1 MNTPTILCVD
11 DERNVL
17 LTLRTQ
23 LMRHFPDYAIE
34 IAESGDEALALV
46 DQLRAEGIEVPL
58 VIADQIMPG
67 MHGDQL
73 LIELHARYPEILK
86 VMLTGQARAEDVGNV
101 VNRGSLYRFI
111 AKPWDETDL
120 NLTVSEALRCYRQE
134 QQLAQQQAALE
145 QANRELLALN
155 AELEQQ
161 VQERTQELRQRE
173 QQLRL
178 FVQHTPL
185 AVAMFDRQMRYLVAS
200 ERWIKDYNL
209 DAQAIL
215 GKCHYELFPNLPDD
229 WREIHQRGLN
239 GFVERSERDLY
250 IRPDGRQEW
259 VRWEVRPWYDLN
271 HTIGGI
277 IVFGEII
284 TDRIQIELAL
294 QDSEERYRLLSEVNP
309 VGIFRNDLQG
319 RCIYANAKTLEIT
332 GLSLEENLGE
342 GWGRH
347 LHPDDH
353 DRMYAA
359 WSNFVQQ
366 TNLGHE
372 AEYKVEQ
379 CYRYPDGSMKWAF
392 AQAVPEYNSAGE
404 LVGFIGSVV
413 DITDRKLTEIALL
426 EAQRIAHIGSWEF
439 DLQTQV
445 ITWSE
450 ELYHMFGLDPS
461 RPVPPYEEYLQKIH
475 PDDRPKLLQCV
486 EQAIA
491 SGTPYLIDY
500 RIILPDGSIRYQEGR
515 GEVIRNAQG
524 RVVKLRGTAL
534 DISDRKQA
542 EAALQEKQQQLTS
555 LLNNIPH
562 IAWLKDRESRF
573 LAVNEPF
580 AQACGYSPSQLV
592 GLTDLDIWPA
602 HLAAAY
608 RQDDH
613 EVMASRQPK
622 RVEEP
627 LRTATGVEQWIETIK
642 TPILNELGEAIGTAG
657 IAMDITDRK
666 QAELALQQ
674 LNEELEQR
682 VQQRTQELA
691 QSEQDLRTIFNHV
704 YDAIFI
710 HDLDGTILDVN
721 DRALELHGATREQL
735 IGGSISDLSAPD
747 ASFDLVPE
755 ILQRVQAGENLRFE
769 WQGRRFDN
777 GSIFDAEVFL
787 QQVTLG
793 NRPVLIAGARDIS
806 DRKQAE
812 SQLAE
817 SEAKFRRLVES
828 ANDLVYMIGLDGCFT
843 YLSPQFREMWGY
855 EIADCLGKP
864 FTRIVHPEDLPKVN
878 DVAQW
883 VLQNQQRSSG
893 LEFRTQRQDG
903 SWFWIVC
910 NSAPIVDAK
919 GDVVGLQGIARDLS
933 DRKQAEEAIRSSQEQ
948 MQLALEGSGDGL
960 WDWHISTGYVY
971 LSPRWLGILEY
982 EVGDLAEHIDSWEL
996 LIHPEDKA
1004 SVMEVLN
1011 AHLQDSSVPYQV
1023 EYRARTKTGKWKWIA
1038 NYGKVVSRDAQG
1050 IPLRMVGLQRDI
1062 SDRKQAEIDLRES
1075 QKFLQT
1081 VIDTFPLVVFWKDRQ
1096 SVYLGCN
1103 SKSAIVAGLSS
1114 PTEIIGKTDYD
1125 MPWAAAEAEL
1135 YRADD
1140 REVME
1145 SGHAKLGIIE
1155 TQLRADGSKVW
1166 IETNKLPLRNLNG
1179 EVIGVLGTYQDITD
1193 RKQAEADLRNSEER
1207 FRAAFEQAAVGMV
1220 QVDLEGRFT
1229 QMNQKFCDI
1238 VGYSESEL
1246 LLKSFGEITHPDDL
1260 AADEANV
1267 RRLLAGEASTFVM
1280 EKRYFRKNGTIVWV
1294 NLSVSLV
1301 KNSAGEPQYF
1311 IAVIEDISS
1320 RKQAEQ
1326 QLRAERLRLKLA
1338 LEAADMGTW
1347 ESNLETGIWSART
1360 EEIFGYAPGTFPGD
1374 REAFLRLV
1382 HIDDQERVFAAL
1394 FHSFATRSPYKVEYR
1409 INHLNGELRW
1419 VAVNGKVVESEDGS
1433 GLRIVGVALDIT
1445 ERKQAEA
1452 ALRDSEERLRLALA
1466 AANQG
1471 LYDLNVQTGKAIV
1484 SPEYAA
1490 MLGYDPAT
1498 FEETNAKWIERL
1510 HPDDIEPI
1518 AATYRAYVAGEIPD
1532 YRVEFRQRAQEGDWK
1547 WILSLGKIVA
1557 WDEAGQPLR
1566 MLGTHTDI
1574 DDRKRVEEEL
1584 RQAISINQALLNAIP
1599 DLILRMSRD
1608 GIYRDCIPS
1617 YNVILLTPHDE
1628 LVGKSIWE
1636 ILPADLAQQRLDA
1649 IERAFQTGLPQIHEY
1664 QIYIDGELRYEEA
1677 RCVVCRD
1684 DEAMVLVRDIT
1695 DRKRAEIALQQLNQE
1710 LEQRIHDRTLE
1721 LQKAMEAAKSANLAK
1736 STFLAN
1742 MSHELRTPLNAILG
1756 FAQLLSRDVTMAAE
1770 QRHQLAIINNSGK
1783 HLLNLINDIL
1793 EMSKIEAGRI
1803 QFEASSFDL
1812 SLLLDLLEEMF
1823 QMRAREKGLHLIV
1836 ERAAGLPRYVRTD
1849 EHKLR
1854 QVLINLLGNAIKFT
1868 LAGQVELHIRPSAGG
1883 LASEL
1888 GLEFQVC
1895 DTGIGIAS
1903 DELESLFEPFTQS
1916 RSRQVFQEGTGLGL
1930 SISRQF
1936 VQLLGGD
1943 LRVTSTQG
1951 VGSSFSFS
1959 IPVQPVEGA
1968 ECPSTASGPTILG
1981 LAANQPSYRILVAE
1995 DIETNRLLMVQLLQ
2009 SLGFAVQSAGTG
2021 EEAIAVWE
2029 HWQPQLIWMDMRMPG
2044 MDGYE
2049 ATRQIRARER
2059 QRGGEFVP
2067 TIIIALTAS
2076 AFEEDR
2082 ARVLAAG
2089 CDDFVRKPFQEAEL
2103 LEKMAVYLG
2112 VEYVYAAV
2120 AAAEN
2125 PVVASELDV
2134 NAALQSLPLPLLQQL
2149 YQATLEL
2156 DSKQLTGLLQGLA
2169 AEHPQL
2175 ATLLLEKLEN
2185 FDLEEIL
2192 HLLQQAMK
2200 L

>member
-120 NLTVSEALRCYRQE
+120 NLTVSEALRRYRQE

-209 DAQAIL
+209 GDQAIL

-239 GFVERSERDLY
+239 GFVERNERDLY
-250 IRPDGRQEW
+250 IRPDGSQEW

-271 HTIGGI
+271 HAIGGI

-342 GWGRH
+342 GWGQH
-347 LHPDDH
+347 LHPDDR

-372 AEYKVEQ
+372 VEYKVEHR
-379 CYRYPDGSMKWAF
+379 YRYPDGSVKWAL

-491 SGTPYLIDY
+491 SGTPYIIGY

-524 RVVKLRGTAL
+524 QVVKLRGTAL
-534 DISDRKQA
+534 DIS
-542 EAALQEKQQQLTS
+542 
-555 LLNNIPH
+555 
-562 IAWLKDRESRF
+562 
-573 LAVNEPF
+573 
-580 AQACGYSPSQLV
+580 
-592 GLTDLDIWPA
+592 
-602 HLAAAY
+602 
-608 RQDDH
+608 
-613 EVMASRQPK
+613 
-622 RVEEP
+622 
-627 LRTATGVEQWIETIK
+627 
-642 TPILNELGEAIGTAG
+642 
-657 IAMDITDRK
+657 DRK

-691 QSEQDLRTIFNHV
+691 RSEQDLRTIFNHV

-721 DRALELHGATREQL
+721 DRALELHTATREQL
-735 IGGSISDLSAPD
+735 IGASIPDVFAPD
-747 ASFDLVPE
+747 APIERLLKM
-755 ILQRVQAGENLRFE
+755 LQRVQAGENLQFE
-769 WQGRRFDN
+769 WQGRRFDD
-777 GSIFDAEVFL
+777 GSIFDAEVSL
-787 QQVTLG
+787 RQVTLG
-793 NRPVLIAGARDIS
+793 NRPVLIAGVRDIS

-933 DRKQAEEAIRSSQEQ
+933 DRKQAE
-948 MQLALEGSGDGL
+948 
-960 WDWHISTGYVY
+960 
-971 LSPRWLGILEY
+971 
-982 EVGDLAEHIDSWEL
+982 
-996 LIHPEDKA
+996 
-1004 SVMEVLN
+1004 
-1011 AHLQDSSVPYQV
+1011 
-1023 EYRARTKTGKWKWIA
+1023 
-1038 NYGKVVSRDAQG
+1038 
-1050 IPLRMVGLQRDI
+1050 
-1062 SDRKQAEIDLRES
+1062 
-1075 QKFLQT
+1075 
-1081 VIDTFPLVVFWKDRQ
+1081 
-1096 SVYLGCN
+1096 
-1103 SKSAIVAGLSS
+1103 
-1114 PTEIIGKTDYD
+1114 
-1125 MPWAAAEAEL
+1125 
-1135 YRADD
+1135 
-1140 REVME
+1140 
-1145 SGHAKLGIIE
+1145 
-1155 TQLRADGSKVW
+1155 
-1166 IETNKLPLRNLNG
+1166 
-1179 EVIGVLGTYQDITD
+1179 
-1193 RKQAEADLRNSEER
+1193 ADLRNSEER

-1246 LLKSFGEITHPDDL
+1246 MLKSFGEITHPDDL

-1267 RRLLAGEASTFVM
+1267 GRLLAGEASTFVM

-1311 IAVIEDISS
+1311 IAVVEDISS

-1394 FHSFATRSPYKVEYR
+1394 SHSFATRSPYKVEYR

-1433 GLRIVGVALDIT
+1433 GLRMVGVALDIT
-1445 ERKQAEA
+1445 ERKQAEE
-1452 ALRDSEERLRLALA
+1452 ALRDSEERLRLALTS
-1466 AANQG
+1466 ANQG

-1532 YRVEFRQRAQEGDWK
+1532 YRVEFRQRTQEGDWK

-1574 DDRKRVEEEL
+1574 DDRKRAEEEL

-1599 DLILRMSRD
+1599 DLMLRMSRD

-1617 YNVILLTPHDE
+1617 CNVILLTPHDE
-1628 LVGKSIWE
+1628 LVGRSIWE

-1695 DRKRAEIALQQLNQE
+1695 DRKRAEITLQQLNQE

-1721 LQKAMEAAKSANLAK
+1721 LQKAMEAAEAANLAK

-1888 GLEFQVC
+1888 GLEFQVR

-1959 IPVQPVEGA
+1959 IPVQRVEGA
-1968 ECPSTASGPTILG
+1968 ECPSTASGPAILG
-1981 LAANQPSYRILVAE
+1981 LAANQPSYRIVVAE

-2021 EEAIAVWE
+2021 EEAIAIWE

-2059 QRGGEFVP
+2059 QRVGEFVP

-2112 VEYVYAAV
+2112 VEYVYAA
-2120 AAAEN
+2120 AAEN

-2134 NAALQSLPLPLLQQL
+2134 MGALQSLPLPLLQQL

-2156 DSKQLTGLLQGLA
+2156 DSKQLTGLLQGVA
-2169 AEHPQL
+2169 TEHPQL

-2185 FDLEEIL
+2185 FDLEQIL